1 MIDLM
6 QKFSTAGIA
15 PDKRLRYW
23 NEIADEVFCGTYV
36 NADTPQF
43 AGEMFHWNMG
53 KLNMIRTNSQSSAV
67 GRNGMTWTEEHMI
80 LHLQCRGT
88 SLYRQGSY
96 EERLEPGDFA
106 IGSSHVPYS
115 FELTAHEL
123 LVIEFPRQPLE
134 DRLPGRLDDLL
145 ARRISGASPSGRMF
159 FDFMLSLWR
168 QGGLMPH
175 EPGWH
180 DGMSNVFYDL
190 AAMAVKG
197 AEITGG
203 TQHGQILRRRALA
216 LIESRLGDAELRT
229 SSIAQ
234 ELGLSVRS
242 VQNLFAAMNTTPM
255 GYVLDRRLDRAAE
268 RLMADPAA
276 TVTEVAFDHGFS
288 DAGYF
293 TRCFRQK
300 FGAPPR
306 EWRMG
311 H

>member
-1 MIDLM
+1 MDLM
-6 QKFSTAGIA
+6 QKFTTAGIA
-15 PDKRLRYW
+15 PDKRLLYW

-36 NADTPQF
+36 NADSPKF
-43 AGEMFHWNMG
+43 AGEMYHWNLG
-53 KLNMIRTNSQSSAV
+53 KLNMIRTLSQRSAV
-67 GRNGMTWTEEHMI
+67 GRKGKDLTEEHMI

-106 IGSSHVPYS
+106 IGSSHNPYS
-115 FELTAHEL
+115 FDLSEHEL
-123 LVIEFPRQPLE
+123 LVIEFPKQPLAE
-134 DRLPGRLDDLL
+134 RLPGLDDLVS
-145 ARRISGASPSGRMF
+145 RRISGASPSGRMF

-168 QGGLMPH
+168 QGGNIPQ
-175 EPGWH
+175 EPAWST
-180 DGMSNVFYDL
+180 GMSNVFYDMTAL
-190 AAMAVKG
+190 AVKG
-197 AEITGG
+197 AEG
-203 TQHGQILRRRALA
+203 TSGSQHGHLLRRRALA
-216 LIESRLGDAELRT
+216 VIESRLSDAELRT
-229 SSIAQ
+229 STIAQ

-311 H
+311 R